1 MCGSIPKSQ
10 SKFPPYFWG
19 KSSGCIK
26 DESVDLTSCFPSINI
41 LETVTGSN
49 HRLIQPQTV
58 GKNVG
63 APIIC
68 PMSAQTRIVIPS
80 AYIYSVER
88 LGVVCCCQY
97 TSVLHMRFQIP
108 ELCQAYVRDIDDVGG
123 VCDWNFRVWSF
134 EGRAHRQDKIE

>member
-10 SKFPPYFWG
+10 SKFPPYLLG

-41 LETVTGSN
+41 FETVTGSN

-58 GKNVG
+58 GKKAG

-68 PMSAQTRIVIPS
+68 RK
-80 AYIYSVER
+80 SVWR
-88 LGVVCCCQY
+88 TNYHSKHLHIFCRASQG
-97 TSVLHMRFQIP
+97 SVLSPIHWHLACEILDSRTVSALRSRYRQ
-108 ELCQAYVRDIDDVGG
+108 C
-123 VCDWNFRVWSF
+123 WWSL
-134 EGRAHRQDKIE
+134 